1 MESFKFLGKIKSPSD
16 LKKLSLSEMKVLAS
30 ELREK
35 IIQTTSA
42 TGGHVAPNLG
52 TVEFTIALHY
62 VFDSPND
69 KIIWDVGHQTY
80 PHKLLTGRF
89 DRFDTLRQY
98 KGISGFPKRCESE
111 HDFLETG
118 HSSTSLSA
126 SLGLAIAE
134 GLSNSNN
141 KIIAII
147 GDGAMT
153 AGMAFEALNQIG
165 HLKPKN
171 LIIILNDNAMSIS
184 KNVGA
189 VSEYLS
195 KIISGRSYNTIKD
208 DIEDFILKIPNVG
221 DKVMKAGRKIQESVK
236 HIFIPGS
243 LFENFG
249 LRYFGP
255 VDGHSLEDTIS
266 MFYKIKEIDGPI
278 LLHLLTKKGKGFHP
292 AESDPTKFHG
302 LGQFDLET
310 GESTKPSSGTS
321 YSKLFGET
329 LTYLAKKDEKI
340 IAITAAMAAG
350 TGLDIFADELPD
362 QFFDVGIAEQHAITF
377 AAGLAIGGYK
387 PVAAIYSSFM
397 QRCYDQVIHDVAL
410 QHLPVKIFMDRAG
423 LVGEDGETH
432 QGMFDISFMR
442 AVPDLVF
449 MSPKDGVEFQDM
461 IYTSVKYEDGPV
473 AVRFPR
479 GNVPNLKDQ
488 GDYNDIEIGKAE
500 VLREGKDVMI
510 FAIGNMVLPSIEIAD
525 ALKKQGVDAGVVNAR
540 FIKPIDK
547 DLIIK
552 YVKAGMPIATLEDN
566 TLVAGFGSAVL
577 EVINDSGLGSKNV
590 INYGLPDKFI
600 EHGSVKQLFEMLKL
614 DNESIVKKIVE
625 FLK

>member
-1 MESFKFLGKIKSPSD
+1 MESYKFLGKINSPSD
-16 LKKLSLSEMKVLAS
+16 LKKLSLSEMRILAA
-30 ELREK
+30 EIRDK
-35 IIQTTSA
+35 IIQTTSN

-62 VFDSPND
+62 VFDSPDD
-69 KIIWDVGHQTY
+69 KFIWDVGHQTY

-89 DRFDTLRQY
+89 VRFDTLRQF
-98 KGISGFPKRCESE
+98 KGISGFPKRSESE
-111 HDFLETG
+111 HDILETG

-126 SLGLAIAE
+126 GLGLAIAE
-134 GLSNSNN
+134 GLSNSRN
-141 KIIAII
+141 KVISVI
-147 GDGAMT
+147 GDGAKT

-165 HLKPKN
+165 HLQPKI
-171 LIIILNDNAMSIS
+171 LIIILNDNTMSIS
-184 KNVGA
+184 KYVGA
-189 VSEYLS
+189 VSAYLS
-195 KIISGRSYNTIKD
+195 TIIAGRSYTTIKD
-208 DIEDFILKIPNVG
+208 DIEDLLLKIPTVG

-236 HIFIPGS
+236 HMFIQGS

-266 MFYKIKEIDGPI
+266 MFYKVKEIEGPI
-278 LLHLLTKKGKGFHP
+278 LLHLLTKKGKGFRP
-292 AESDPTKFHG
+292 AETDPTKFHG

-310 GESTKPSSGTS
+310 GESLKPSSGKS

-329 LTYLAKKDEKI
+329 LTFLAKEDEKI

-350 TGLDIFADELPD
+350 TGLDTFADELPD

-377 AAGLAIGGYK
+377 SAGLAIGGYK

-432 QGMFDISFMR
+432 QGMFDISFLR

-449 MSPKDGVEFQDM
+449 MAPKDGVEFQDM
-461 IYTSVKYEDGPV
+461 IYTSVQYSEGPI

-479 GNVPNLKDQ
+479 GNVPNFKEQ
-488 GDYNDIEIGKAE
+488 GDYNKIPIGKGE
-500 VLREGKDVMI
+500 VIREGKDIMI
-510 FAIGNMVLPSIEIAD
+510 FAIGNMVMPSIEIAD
-525 ALKKQGVDAGVVNAR
+525 DLKKQGVDAGVVNAR

-552 YVKAGMPIATLEDN
+552 YVKNGLAIATIEDN
-566 TLVAGFGSAVL
+566 TLSAGFGSAVL
-577 EVINDSGLGSKNV
+577 EVINEAGLGNKNV
-590 INYGLPDKFI
+590 INFGLPDQFI
-600 EHGSVKQLFEMLKL
+600 EHGSVKQLFEMLNL
-614 DNESIVKKIVE
+614 DNQSIVKAIIE